1 MKKLLM
7 TATII
12 CTASLLHAEFKA
24 GFARVD
30 VTPPLGIPI
39 PGAFKKR
46 IADGVLDPLC
56 IECVAVSDG
65 TNAALIYCV
74 DDLHL
79 TNPFFEKAF
88 PAITAATGVPRD
100 RIYVHST
107 HVHTGACDWPR
118 DGFTDEETRL
128 TMLYANFRVQKLADT
143 GLFALSNMA
152 PATIAIARKECTNVS
167 FIRRFRMKDGSVR
180 TNPGR
185 TDPNVKE
192 TLGKPDETLQL
203 VRFKRT
209 GAPDIAIV
217 NFGVH
222 PDTVNGTEY
231 SADWPGV
238 VRSTFE
244 NGIGGGVKC
253 LVLNGAQGDVNHFH
267 RFPPPGRAALDKL
280 KKRCPKAYAYYM
292 GRAIAGTAMCVW
304 DVCEDVPA
312 GAVGGTV
319 RARPMPANLP
329 TADEIKWVELFDAG
343 RKAEIPLGNMEI
355 LTLTSPSSRVRKLK
369 NGPDH
374 FDILVSSVSIG
385 DSIAFAGLPCEPF
398 VDIGRDIKAQS
409 PFKMTVVSCLT
420 NGSEGYIPSTKA
432 HSEGGYEGLSSRF
445 AAPTGDKL
453 VAAQVEQLKK
463 LCGAQR

>member
-1 MKKLLM
+1 MKKLLI
-7 TATII
+7 TATIV
-12 CTASLLHAEFKA
+12 CAATLLHAEFKA

-39 PGAFKKR
+39 PGYFSKR

-65 TNAALIYCV
+65 TNSALVYCV

-88 PAITAATGVPRD
+88 PAITAATGVPRN

-107 HVHTGACDWPR
+107 HTHTGACDWPR
-118 DGFTDEETRL
+118 DGFTDEEKRL
-128 TMLYANFRVQKLADT
+128 TMLYADFRIQKLADA
-143 GLFALSNMA
+143 GRFALSDMA
-152 PATIAIARKECTNVS
+152 TSTIAIARKECTNVS
-167 FIRRFRMKDGSVR
+167 FIRRYRMNDGSVR

-185 TDPNVKE
+185 MDPNVKE

-222 PDTVNGTEY
+222 PDTVQGTKY
-231 SADWPGV
+231 SADWPAV

-244 NGIGGGVKC
+244 NGIGDGVKC

-267 RFPPPGRAALDKL
+267 RFPPPGRAALDEL
-280 KKRCPKAYAYYM
+280 KKKCPRAYAKYM
-292 GRAIAGTAMCVW
+292 GRAIAGAAMSVW
-304 DVCEDVPA
+304 DFCEDVPA

-319 RARPMPANLP
+319 RACSMPSNLP
-329 TADEIKWVELFDAG
+329 SADEIKWVEMFDTG
-343 RKAEIPLGNMEI
+343 RKNEIPLGHMEI
-355 LTLTSPSSRVRKLK
+355 LTLTSKSSRVRKLK

-398 VDIGRDIKAQS
+398 VDIGRDIKTQS

-432 HSEGGYEGLSSRF
+432 HGEGGYEGLSSRF

-463 LCGAQR
+463 LYGAR